1 MSDSHLGRP
10 TNPNSKYVVGI
21 DLGTTNTVISCIDTS
36 VDPEEQEVR
45 VLPIPQHSAPGVLE
59 DAESLPSFIYLAAGP
74 EYAEGA
80 LDVPWAKGRDY
91 TVGRLARDQGA
102 SVPKRVV
109 ASSKS
114 WLCHAGVDRSAPI
127 LPHQAPEDVDQI
139 SPLDATM
146 RFIEHLRDAWNTSI
160 AASDEEARLEE
171 QDVLL
176 TVPASFD
183 AVARELTMTA
193 ATRAGL
199 KVTLLEEPQAA
210 FYAWLSHFGDS
221 WREKLTVGDLVLVC
235 DVGGG
240 TTDFTLIAVKEQDGD
255 LVLERVAVGD
265 HILLGGDNMDLALA
279 LTVAEDLKDDGHQLD
294 AWQTRSL
301 WHACRAAKEELLS
314 DAELESAAVSILGRG
329 SKVIGGTIKAELD
342 REDLEQVL
350 LDGFFP
356 ECEASDRPKMARRGG
371 LQELGLPYATDAGVT
386 RHLARFLGSHG
397 GEGEDAAWPTAVL
410 FNGGVMKAQPLRE
423 RITQVLGSWLTT
435 AEQGELKQLDSES
448 LDLAVSRGAAYY
460 GMVRRGKGIRIRG
473 GVARSY
479 YIGIES
485 ALPAVPGMEAPMKA
499 LCVVPF
505 GMEEGTDSS
514 IEGREFGM
522 VVGEPVEFRFLSS
535 TTRKD
540 DPIGTLL
547 ERYSDDEMQELSPVQ
562 TAMDGEA
569 EEPGAPIPV
578 KLHSR
583 VTEIGTLELELR
595 SREGRNWRLEYDVR
609 DKQD

>member
-1 MSDSHLGRP
+1 VSDSRF
-10 TNPNSKYVVGI
+10 VVGI
-21 DLGTTNTVISCIDTS
+21 DLGTTNTVISYIDTS
-36 VDPEEQEVR
+36 VDAEEQEVR

-74 EYAEGA
+74 EFADDA
-80 LDVPWAKGRDY
+80 LDVPWDKDRDY
-91 TVGRLARDQGA
+91 TVGRLAREQGA

-109 ASSKS
+109 SSSKS
-114 WLCHAGVDRSAPI
+114 WLCHAGVDRSAAI
-127 LPHQAPEDVDQI
+127 LPHQAPEDVEQI
-139 SPLDATM
+139 SPLDATL
-146 RFIEHLRDAWNTSI
+146 RFIEHLRDAWNHSMATG
-160 AASDEEARLEE
+160 DDDARLEQ

-210 FYAWLSHFGDS
+210 FYAWLAHFGDS
-221 WREKLTVGDLVLVC
+221 WRDKLTVGDLVLVC

-240 TTDFTLIAVKEQDGD
+240 TTDFTLIAVKDQDGD

-279 LTVAEDLKDDGHQLD
+279 LTIAGDLEEDGEKLD

-301 WHACRAAKEELLS
+301 WHACRAAKEELLENP
-314 DAELESAAVSILGRG
+314 ELESAAVSILGRG

-356 ECEASDRPKMARRGG
+356 ECEASDRPKKARRAG

-386 RHLARFLGSHG
+386 RHLARFLGGHG
-397 GEGEDAAWPTAVL
+397 AEGQEAAWPTALL

-423 RITQVLGSWLTT
+423 RITSVLGSWLSE
-435 AEQGELKQLDSES
+435 AEQSELKQLDSES

-460 GMVRRGKGIRIRG
+460 GMVRRGQGIRIRG

-505 GMEEGTDSS
+505 GTEEGSEAS

-535 TTRKD
+535 TTRKE
-540 DPIGTLL
+540 DPLGTLL
-547 ERYSDDEMQELSPVQ
+547 ERYSAEEIEELSPVQ

-569 EEPGAPIPV
+569 DEPGAPIPV

-583 VTEIGTLELELR
+583 VTEVGTLELELR
-595 SREGRNWRLEYDVR
+595 SREGESWRLEYDVR
-609 DKQD
+609 ESAD